1 MFKKFMLPI
10 LIVSIVVQLLVP
22 VGMIGYGNK
31 AEEDLQKYG
40 KEFKIP
46 VYIQNIYNG
55 SVEVK
60 FYDYFYLY
68 NTGDYIVLEENENGY
83 TNLEKVQS
91 KKPKTHDYIYVTS
104 ENQIKL
110 GAEFL
115 IDADITA
122 WRVGEDSA
130 YLVIKVYNG
139 EFETVELYMDDVPAE
154 EWFKTAI
161 VSKDEYDNDILIQQ

>member
-1 MFKKFMLPI
+1 MLKKLMLPI
-10 LIVSIVVQLLVP
+10 LVVSIVVQLLVP
-22 VGMIGYGNK
+22 VGMIAYGNK
-31 AEEDLQKYG
+31 AEDDLQKYG

-122 WRVGEDSA
+122 WRIREESA

-139 EFETVELYMDDVPAE
+139 NFEIVELYMDGVPAE
-154 EWFKTAI
+154 EWFKNATAET
-161 VSKDEYDNDILIQQ
+161 DEYGEITLK